1 MFDENVWLLI
11 SVQIPQILVLS
22 YDFYLLYT
30 SPPVGPALWVC
41 VIYQMLGGQFF
52 VLLVSA
58 SLSQLTHN
66 TYL

>member
-30 SPPVGPALWVC
+30 SAPVGPAL
-41 VIYQMLGGQFF
+41 
-52 VLLVSA
+52 
-58 SLSQLTHN
+58 
-66 TYL
+66 